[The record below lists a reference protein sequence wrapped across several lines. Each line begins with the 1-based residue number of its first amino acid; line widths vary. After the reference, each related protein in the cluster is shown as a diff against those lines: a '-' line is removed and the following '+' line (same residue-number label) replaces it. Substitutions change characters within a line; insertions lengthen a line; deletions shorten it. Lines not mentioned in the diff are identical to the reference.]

1 MILLHSKDLVLGTW
15 SQIASPEIIDIVGA
29 AGFAFTIIDCE
40 HGYFG
45 LETAENL
52 IRACNAARI
61 APWVRAPKLDPQFI
75 GKALDCGAQYIVVP
89 GISSGEQAA
98 EAVAAGRFAPDGTR
112 GACPCVRA
120 GGHYIRDWKAYV
132 RQQHAETGI
141 IALVET
147 RAGLDDFDRI
157 IATPGLAGLLI
168 GPFDLSVSLG
178 FEGDY
183 LHPDVQLA
191 VGSMITR
198 AQAHGVPVI
207 MPVFSPDID
216 RARAQL
222 GKWQGFG
229 LNLFV
234 VGTDK
239 ILIADQMVRYSG
251 VLSGSGAGS
260 RPGL

>member
-1 MILLHSKDLVLGTW
+1 MTLLHSQDLVLGTW

-120 GGHYIRDWKAYV
+120 GEHYIRDWKAYV
-132 RQQHAETGI
+132 RRQHAQTGI

-147 RAGLDDFDRI
+147 RAGLEDFDRI

-178 FEGDY
+178 LEGDY
-183 LHPDVQLA
+183 LHPEVQQA
-191 VGSMITR
+191 VRSMIAR
-198 AQAHGVPVI
+198 AQARQVPVI

-216 RARAQL
+216 RAKAQL
-222 GKWQGFG
+222 DQWQELG

-239 ILIADQMVRYSG
+239 ILIADQMARYTG
-251 VLSGSGAGS
+251 ALSGQAGGS
-260 RPGL
+260 NKGL